1 MTVFGSNSAER
12 LTTVIL
18 ATDFSDASEKAGR
31 YASALARRM
40 QSELVVAHA
49 FFLEQAALEAETFR
63 HLMSQQRIHLQQ
75 ELNQVAG
82 EMSSGRGA
90 AEAILIE
97 RDPRIA
103 IPELAE
109 QRKPS
114 IIVMGT
120 HGGGS
125 VERFVIGSTAE
136 GILRHTRLPA
146 LSVGPKTPPLLAE
159 ALEIKRVLFVTNNAA
174 GAAETAQLAVDVA
187 SAFGAALDVLNVIHP
202 KSVENTLN
210 EPHELY
216 ARHDETEAA
225 LPGHAHDHVEIRTY
239 VVVKIW
245 DERRLVVPL
254 SYFIETP
261 FQNWTRNTSDL
272 MGTAFLYVDYSIPVE
287 PLREE
292 LKRVVAETPLWDG
305 RVCGLQVTNLSERT
319 MELRCLVSSPS
330 SGQNFDLRCLVR
342 ERMIAYIRDHYPWA
356 LPTLRVQAEAKPP
369 SITPPAPPT
378 HVAGNAC

>member
-18 ATDFSDASEKAGR
+18 ATDFSEASEKAGR

-225 LPGHAHDHVEIRTY
+225 LPGHAHDHVEIRTF
-239 VVVKIW
+239 VSVGQPRTEILKHIR
-245 DERRLVVPL
+245 ERAIDLLVMCL
-254 SYFIETP
+254 
-261 FQNWTRNTSDL
+261 N
-272 MGTAFLYVDYSIPVE
+272 
-287 PLREE
+287 
-292 LKRVVAETPLWDG
+292 AETQLEMQG
-305 RVCGLQVTNLSERT
+305 NLSGAF
-319 MELRCLVSSPS
+319 P
-330 SGQNFDLRCLVR
+330 
-342 ERMIAYIRDHYPWA
+342 II
-356 LPTLRVQAEAKPP
+356 AEASCPVLTQV
-369 SITPPAPPT
+369 SIAPRGE
-378 HVAGNAC
+378 VAGD